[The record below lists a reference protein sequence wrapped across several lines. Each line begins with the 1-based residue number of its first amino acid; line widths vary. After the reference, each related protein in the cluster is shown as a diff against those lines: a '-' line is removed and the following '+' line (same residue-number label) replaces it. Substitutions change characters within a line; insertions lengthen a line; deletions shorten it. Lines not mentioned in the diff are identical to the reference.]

1 MVTFEVLFGNIP
13 VHLAA
18 PSNTIIVSLLFRGEK
33 LQSLKKKKKLGNR
46 LQTNVSKKFDS
57 YNSKDNSNLKTPF
70 TLK

>member
-1 MVTFEVLFGNIP
+1 MGSLEVLFGNIP
-13 VHLAA
+13 DQLAA